1 MISLPVSYETRH
13 KHNLELRPYN
23 SNLSAK
29 NNTIHLSP
37 CSVSTS
43 IPARIRHHLTASAAF
58 NTTATLHHV
67 TTLPSGTT
75 FDATIALLQNHDLLI
90 KLDPEHASYETLPPA
105 PSDSP
110 NTKRYKVT
118 DHMHALPKG
127 LWDSTVTFESHITN
141 LDDGVE
147 WFVKAPLGLV
157 QKTTWR
163 LVRSEDVGKGK
174 ETVWEGEGKE
184 GEWCLVEDA
193 EIRASRLLV
202 GTVKG
207 KCESNWRGIHERFI
221 GHLQGV
227 PVKA

>member
-1 MISLPVSYETRH
+1 MFCKSQSPTY
-13 KHNLELRPYN
+13 
-23 SNLSAK
+23 AA
-29 NNTIHLSP
+29 NTYSP
-37 CSVSTS
+37 
-43 IPARIRHHLTASAAF
+43 IAAF
-58 NTTATLHHV
+58 NTTVTLHHV
-67 TTLPSGTT
+67 TSLPPGTT
-75 FDATIALLQNHDLLI
+75 FQAAITLLQNHDLLI
-90 KLDPEHASYETLPPA
+90 KLDPEHASYETLASSP
-105 PSDSP
+105 DTKP
-110 NTKRYKVT
+110 NTKCYKVT

-127 LWDSTVTFESHITN
+127 LWDSTVTFESQITN

-174 ETVWEGEGKE
+174 DKVTGDGESEDKSET
-184 GEWCLVEDA
+184 WCLVEDA